1 MTEYPVLNKLDALM
15 QKIDSMRPISA
26 EVENRVMQKFKI
38 EWNYHSNALEG
49 NTLTFG
55 ETAAFL
61 AQGLTAS
68 GKPFKDYL
76 DIKGHDKV
84 INVLGDLVRGSE
96 PLTESLIRH
105 LHDILLV
112 EPYEVKSLSPE
123 GLPTSRRVEI
133 GRYKCAPNHVV
144 TSTGTIHYFSSP
156 GETPAHMQELLE
168 WYRKEMAYKTMHP
181 VAFASLFHHRFVN
194 IHPFDDGNGRMAR
207 ILMNLI
213 LMQSKQL
220 VAIIK
225 TESKND
231 YLFALS
237 NADAGEPD
245 NLINFIGTCVTNSA
259 ETFLKAANGEPIDNL
274 GDFDMRLGLLR
285 KTVETQGRDTGGSRT
300 SEQQSY
306 VIERFVVPLFES
318 VLGRF
323 SYVTPLFAQTET
335 SILGT
340 LSGRNV
346 IFNDTNPIALIQ
358 SFRAGSFDTTLSK
371 LQLFYNAQGF
381 IKNAQQDF
389 LCSLIVYFHPG
400 HIAITL
406 QLPLTQVVEIYSA
419 QFVSLPGEDAAQ
431 EVAKNVLERLLTSLE
446 QVTSRWLP

>member
-1 MTEYPVLNKLDALM
+1 M
-15 QKIDSMRPISA
+15 QEIDSMRPISA

-76 DIKGHDKV
+76 DIRGHDKV
-84 INVLGDLVRGSE
+84 IDVLADLVRGSE
-96 PLTESLIRH
+96 PLTESLIRQ
-105 LHDILLV
+105 LHEILLV
-112 EPYEVKSLSPE
+112 EPYEVKGLSLD
-123 GLPTSRRVEI
+123 GLQTFRRVEI
-133 GRYKCAPNHVV
+133 GKYKSAPNHVI
-144 TSTGTIHYFSSP
+144 TTTGATHYFSSP
-156 GETPAHMQELLE
+156 SETPAHMQKLLE
-168 WYRKEMAYKTMHP
+168 WCREETAQKSMHP
-181 VAFASLFHHRFVN
+181 IAFASLFHHRFVN

-225 TESKND
+225 TEFKND

-237 NADAGEPD
+237 KADAGEPD
-245 NLINFIGTCVTNSA
+245 DLINFIGGCVANSA

-274 GDFDMRLGLLR
+274 SDFDMRLELLR
-285 KTVETQGRDTGGSRT
+285 KAVETQGRDTAGSRT
-300 SEQQSY
+300 TEQQNY

-318 VLGRF
+318 VLGRL
-323 SYVTPLFAQTET
+323 SHIEPLFAQTE
-335 SILGT
+335 SNI
-340 LSGRNV
+340 SGLMNGRSV
-346 IFNDTNPIALIQ
+346 LFQGATPPALIQ
-358 SFRAGSFDTTLSK
+358 NFRAATFDVTLSK
-371 LQLFYNAQGF
+371 LQLFYHAQGF

-389 LCSLIVYFHPG
+389 LCSLIVYFHSG
-400 HIAITL
+400 NFAVTL
-406 QLPLTQVVEIYSA
+406 QLSTTQVAEIYSA
-419 QFVSLPGEDAAQ
+419 QFANLPGEDAAR
-431 EVAKNVLERLLTSLE
+431 EVAKNVLEQLLTSLE
-446 QVTSRWLP
+446 KVTASR